1 MSSSLQT
8 QGSRAIAP
16 SQFKLQFGSIGAR
29 GYEFAEGVEVT
40 PQQVLEEAKR
50 IAGGYNYVDGTRQF
64 VIGTFVRGS
73 EQKVGEAASQVYD
86 IFGMKLGRLKNVLQV
101 VDNVPADLW
110 NPAIPFEIHFEVA
123 NLHSDSSPEDKQ
135 SAKWKANKKKD
146 QETLLALAAERK
158 LTVAEFKVA
167 KKAYLAEI
175 STPSTDATAGEAKEQ
190 KQSPFHFT
198 FSFRAPAPKES
209 LKDFTGAVVKEL
221 TAAGTEAVRCYMQPK
236 YAAAKAAKER
246 ESKFTTLMADVPKA
260 DQEQFVTMFDSGVPV
275 TAIGRSVKEYQEA
288 KSAAD
293 ALDTLLNTVADE
305 AKRAEFQAQ
314 AQTPGVQIKTVKA
327 DIEAYN
333 KRAANV
339 ATINTA
345 LDEAKITDGAKRI
358 EFVAQLD
365 ATPAVKLATI
375 KSAIKKAGGAEAT
388 KVANVTAITT
398 ALNDAGITDE
408 TQRAGFITRLDTE
421 KVGVVKAA
429 IKKAGKEIVAE
440 TNRKA
445 GIAALLNEIPEAQR
459 ADFLA
464 TANVNGSIADFKN
477 KAVAWKEAKKQENK
491 GVVEARRQDRRTQ
504 RAQANQMSKTVTR
517 LQEQADILRAAGQVE
532 LADKQVEGIKEL
544 KTKIKEIEESTERE
558 EAEDRLLLGE
568 VAHPKPSTAKPKG
581 KKAAKRAKKKSGR

>member
-8 QGSRAIAP
+8 TGSRAIAP

-40 PQQVLEEAKR
+40 PAQVVEEAKR

-73 EQKVGEAASQVYD
+73 ERKVGEAASQVYD

-110 NPAIPFEIHFEVA
+110 NPGIPFEIHFEVA
-123 NLHSDSSPEDKQ
+123 NLHSDSSPEEKQ
-135 SAKWKANKKKD
+135 TTKWKANKKKD

-175 STPSTDATAGEAKEQ
+175 ATPSTGDATGEAKEQ

-209 LKDFTGAVVKEL
+209 LKDFAAAVLREIT
-221 TAAGTEAVRCYMQPK
+221 TAVTEAVRCYMQPK
-236 YAAAKAAKER
+236 YAAQKAAKER
-246 ESKFTTLMADVPKA
+246 ESKFTTLMVDVPKV
-260 DQEQFVTMFDSGVPV
+260 DQEPLQKMFDEGTPI
-275 TAIGRSVKEYQEA
+275 TAITRAVKEYQEA

-293 ALDTLLNTVADE
+293 ALDTLLNTVEDE

-314 AQTPGVQIKTVKA
+314 AQTPGTQIKTVKTA
-327 DIEAYN
+327 IEAYN
-333 KRAANV
+333 KRATNV

-365 ATPAVKLATI
+365 ATPPVKLATI
-375 KSAIKKAGGAEAT
+375 KIAIKKAGGAEAT
-388 KVANVTAITT
+388 KAANVTAITT
-398 ALNDAGITDE
+398 ALDEAKITDE
-408 TQRAGFITRLDTE
+408 TQRAGFIARLETE
-421 KVGVVKAA
+421 KPGVIKAA
-429 IKKAGKEIVAE
+429 IKKAGKDAVAE
-440 TNRKA
+440 SNRKA
-445 GIAALLNEIPEAQR
+445 SIDALLGEIPEEQK

-464 TANVNGSIADFKN
+464 TANVNGPVKAFKD
-477 KAVAWKEAKKQENK
+477 KVTAWKATKAQENRGIVDK
-491 GVVEARRQDRRTQ
+491 RREVLREKRTEAASLLKLINQKQT
-504 RAQANQMSKTVTR
+504 AANT
-517 LQEQADILRAAGQVE
+517 LREASQVD
-532 LADKQVEGIKEL
+532 LAN
-544 KTKIKEIEESTERE
+544 
-558 EAEDRLLLGE
+558 AEDEQIANLKAKSDELNNWIDTEDAECRLLLG
-568 VAHPKPSTAKPKG
+568 VPAHPKPSTAKPKG